1 MVAINVNNVIP
12 LFLLCDDFRS
22 ISTGASTMC
31 FQPIFCAFFSG
42 ILATLPH
49 LPRHLLCVFCLASSN
64 IQGIYHFLSL
74 AWQQLCKASDGCDI
88 LCSSTTRTIH
98 QGTQKIRCFGHSVVP
113 ADNKLSSAQKAAEKW
128 IFVDY
133 AVVWKAWKAWIDGS

>member
-1 MVAINVNNVIP
+1 M
-12 LFLLCDDFRS
+12 
-22 ISTGASTMC
+22 ASTQ
-31 FQPIFCAFFSG
+31 FRLVLVRCAFNHFFVLFFSG

-64 IQGIYHFLSL
+64 IQGIYHLLSL
-74 AWQQLCKASDGCDI
+74 AWQHYAKPPMDVTYYAPVQHVQSIKELK
-88 LCSSTTRTIH
+88 
-98 QGTQKIRCFGHSVVP
+98 KIRCFGHSVVP

-128 IFVDY
+128 VFVDY